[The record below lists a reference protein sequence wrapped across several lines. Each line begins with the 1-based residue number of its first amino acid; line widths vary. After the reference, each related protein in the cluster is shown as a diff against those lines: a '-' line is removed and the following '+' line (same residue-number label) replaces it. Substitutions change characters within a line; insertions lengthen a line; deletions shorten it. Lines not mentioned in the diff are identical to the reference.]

1 MSQVRLR
8 PENEITIARFA
19 AVTPRILVVEPDDD
33 TRSMYCEWFHPWGCD
48 VIEAS
53 DGREALAKALV
64 RRPALVIT
72 EIRLPFVDGYA
83 LCEILRRDHVT
94 THVPILVVTGEGR
107 AGEVKRAKSA
117 GASVVLVKPIT
128 RDQMLDETRRLVV
141 DGTAGRELATA
152 NGSEL
157 ESQPPTHG
165 RRMSKSL
172 ARVATCTPPLTPPP
186 AVCPLCDRLLTYRHS
201 HLGGVSERHREQWD
215 WYVCPTSCGTFE
227 YRHRTR
233 RLRRLVEDEALR

>member
-1 MSQVRLR
+1 MSQVKLR
-8 PENEITIARFA
+8 PENEFSIARFA
-19 AVTPRILVVEPDDD
+19 AMTPRILVVEPDDD
-33 TRSMYCEWFHPWGCD
+33 TRSLYCEWFRPCGCD
-48 VIEAS
+48 VIEAT
-53 DGREALAKALV
+53 DGRDALTKALV

-72 EIRLPFVDGYA
+72 EIRLPFVDGYG

-94 THVPILVVTGEGR
+94 TDVPILVVTGEAR
-107 AGEVKRAKSA
+107 AGEVQRAKTA
-117 GASVVLVKPIT
+117 GASGVLVKPIT

-141 DGTAGRELATA
+141 DGTAVRELATA
-152 NGSEL
+152 TGFEP
-157 ESQPPTHG
+157 ESRQPTRG

-172 ARVATCTPPLTPPP
+172 ARVATCTPPLAPPP

-201 HLGGVSERHREQWD
+201 HLGGVSQRHREQWD
-215 WYVCPTSCGTFE
+215 WYVCPTSCGSFE